1 MLNGGRADYKKM
13 VLALGEGWW
22 AGVGGGGGAGQG
34 GLQCET
40 SAVLGPEPCC
50 AEGTRWVLT
59 VDGRRVL

>member
-1 MLNGGRADYKKM
+1 MEDVLIIRRWYWRWVKGGG
-13 VLALGEGWW
+13 LGW
-22 AGVGGGGGAGQG
+22 GGGGGAGQG